1 MRFHRIVMGCQMNEA
16 DASWLSHAL
25 IARGWEETSEED
37 AQVFIVLTCSVREKP
52 EHKVYS
58 VLGRLA
64 PRLGADGFVAVG
76 GCVAQQLGET
86 LWQRFPGVRLVF
98 GTDGTS
104 MVPDALLRLAQHPG
118 RRLSLLDFA
127 EVYPEREGNLPD
139 AVPAQAYVSIMQG
152 CDNFCAYCIVP
163 YTRGRQKSRR
173 AAAVVAECQDLVAR
187 GVREIT
193 LLGQNVNSFG
203 QDASGDGTSFAA
215 LLRQVAAIPGLMR
228 LRFTTSHPKDIAPE
242 VVAAFADLPNLCPH
256 VHLPVQ
262 SGSNAVLA
270 AMGRRYTREK
280 YLETVAALRA
290 ARPEIAL
297 TTDLIVGFPGESAAD
312 FADTVRLV
320 EEVGFASGFSFK
332 YSDRPGTRAEKL
344 PFKVPEEEKARR
356 LALLQETLGQCTARD
371 LAAQVGREVEV
382 LVEGQSR
389 SQDGTVPWWMG
400 RDGGGRIV
408 HFPAARANLAGRL
421 VRVQVQESTKHALRG
436 EMMGEPW

>member
-1 MRFHRIVMGCQMNEA
+1 MGCQMNEA

-25 IARGWEETSEED
+25 TARGWEEAPEDD
-37 AQVFIVLTCSVREKP
+37 AQVFVVLTCSVREKP
-52 EHKVYS
+52 EHKVFS

-64 PRLGADGFVAVG
+64 PRLGEDGFVAVG
-76 GCVAQQLGET
+76 GCVAQQLGEG

-104 MVPDALLRLAQHPG
+104 MVPDAMLRVARNPG
-118 RRLSLLDFA
+118 QRLSLLDFA
-127 EVYPEREGNLPD
+127 DTYPEREHNLPD
-139 AVPAQAYVSIMQG
+139 TVPAQAYVSIMQG

-187 GVREIT
+187 GAREIT

-203 QDASGDGTSFAA
+203 QDPSGDGTSFAE

-228 LRFTTSHPKDIAPE
+228 LRFTTSHPKDLAPE
-242 VVAAFADLPNLCPH
+242 VVAAFADLPSLCPH

-280 YLETVAALRA
+280 YLEIVAALRA

-312 FADTVRLV
+312 FADTMRLV

-356 LALLQETLGQCTARD
+356 LALLQDVLAQGTARD

-382 LVEGQSR
+382 LVEGPSR
-389 SQDGTVPWWMG
+389 SQSGPVPWWMG
-400 RDGGGRIV
+400 REGGNRIV
-408 HFPAARANLAGRL
+408 HFPSAVADLVGRL
-421 VRVQVQESTKHALRG
+421 VRVRVQESTKHALRG
-436 EMMGEPW
+436 EVVGEPW

>member
-1 MRFHRIVMGCQMNEA
+1 MRFHIIVMGCQMNEA

-25 IARGWEETSEED
+25 IARGWEEVSEED
-37 AQVFIVLTCSVREKP
+37 AQVFVVLTCSVREKP

-58 VLGRLA
+58 VLGRLC
-64 PRLGADGFVAVG
+64 PRLGEGGFVAVG
-76 GCVAQQLGET
+76 GCVAQQLGEA

-104 MVPDALLRLAQHPG
+104 MVPDAMLQVAQHPG
-118 RRLSLLDFA
+118 QRLRFLDFA
-127 EVYPEREGNLPD
+127 QVYPEREANLPEKP
-139 AVPAQAYVSIMQG
+139 PAQVYVSIMQG

-163 YTRGRQKSRR
+163 YTRGRQKSRQ
-173 AAAVVAECQDLVAR
+173 AAAVVAECQDLVAH
-187 GVREIT
+187 GAREIT

-203 QDASGDGTSFAA
+203 QDISGDGTSFAE

-242 VVAAFADLPNLCPH
+242 VVAAFAELPNLCPH
-256 VHLPVQ
+256 LHLPVQ

-280 YLETVAALRA
+280 YLEIVAALRG

-297 TTDLIVGFPGESAAD
+297 TTDLIVGFPGENEAD
-312 FADTVRLV
+312 FVETVQLV

-356 LALLQETLGQCTARD
+356 LALLQKALAQSTARD

-382 LVEGQSR
+382 LVEGRSR
-389 SQDGTVPWWMG
+389 SQDGILSWWMG

-408 HFPAARANLAGRL
+408 HFPSAYGDLKGRL
-421 VRVQVQESTKHALRG
+421 VRVRVHESTKHALRG
-436 EMMGEPW
+436 EVTGEPW